1 MIQEQTLA
9 AEMRDKAEKELSET
23 KSKLEKMIQEQTL
36 AAEMRDKAEKELSE
50 TKSK

>member
-23 KSKLEKMIQEQTL
+23 KSKLENIQT
-36 AAEMRDKAEKELSE
+36 EKDNVIKVLQF
-50 TKSK
+50 KIQ

>member
-23 KSKLEKMIQEQTL
+23 KSKLENIQT
-36 AAEMRDKAEKELSE
+36 EKDNVIKVLQF
-50 TKSK
+50 KIQQAL